1 MTLRFFSVNRIWAM
15 LLVAT
20 AITWWL
26 GESGQVGRGGMAPV
40 LAIFALAVFKAVWV
54 MDDFM
59 GLRHAPV
66 LWRRLL
72 LGWLI
77 TVTSLILLA
86 YWLGLG

>member
-1 MTLRFFSVNRIWAM
+1 MRFFSVNRIWAM
-15 LLVAT
+15 LLLAT

-40 LAIFALAVFKAVWV
+40 LAIFALAVFKGLWV
-54 MDDFM
+54 MYEFM
-59 GLRHAPV
+59 GLRHAPAM
-66 LWRRLL
+66 WRRLL

-77 TVTSLILLA
+77 VVTSLILLA

>member
-1 MTLRFFSVNRIWAM
+1 M

-40 LAIFALAVFKAVWV
+40 LAIFALAVFKGLWV

-59 GLRHAPV
+59 ELRHAPT
-66 LWRRLL
+66 LWKLIMI
-72 LGWLI
+72 GWL
-77 TVTSLILLA
+77 TVVLGLIALA
-86 YWLGLG
+86 YRMSLH